1 MSTGS
6 SASSSVLQIKTAAAF
21 EPLLS
26 DARYKAAHGGRGS
39 GKSHLFAEMGVEACV
54 LRPGTN
60 MVCIREIQRTLK
72 HSSKKL
78 IETKIRALGVA
89 DQFDI
94 QEKQIVTPGGG
105 LIIFEGMQNHNAD
118 SIKSLEGFDIAW
130 VEEAQTL
137 SQTSL
142 DMLRPTLR
150 KPGSELWFSWNP
162 RHANDP
168 VDNFFRGGEKP
179 PRSIIVEANWW
190 DNPWFDET
198 ELVEER
204 DYDRRR
210 DPDKY
215 AHVWMGQYLKNS
227 EARVFKNWKEDEFE
241 TPADA
246 RFYLGAD
253 WGFSVDPTVLVRC
266 WIKDRNLFVDFEA
279 WQVGCEIDRTPA
291 LFDKVPGARKWPIKA
306 DSSNPQSISYMRRH
320 GFENISPSVKGPG
333 SVEEGVEFLKGYDI
347 IVHPRCTHVI
357 DELTMYSY
365 EVDKQTGEVLPKL
378 ADKKNHTIDALRYA
392 VEGVRRAPPQITIQ
406 NAWK

>member
-1 MSTGS
+1 
-6 SASSSVLQIKTAAAF
+6 
-21 EPLLS
+21 
-26 DARYKAAHGGRGS
+26 
-39 GKSHLFAEMGVEACV
+39 MGVEACV
-54 LRPGTN
+54 MRPGTS

-78 IETKIRALGVA
+78 IENKIRDMGVV
-89 DQFDI
+89 DQFNI
-94 QEKQIVTPGGG
+94 QEKHIVTPGNG

-162 RHANDP
+162 RFAKDP
-168 VDNFFRGGEKP
+168 VDNFFRGGERP
-179 PRSIIVEANWW
+179 PRSLIVEANWW
-190 DNPWFDET
+190 HNPWFEQT

-215 AHVWMGQYLKNS
+215 AHVWMGKYLTNS
-227 EARVFKNWKEDEFE
+227 EARVFKNWREDEFE
-241 TPADA
+241 TPNDA
-246 RFYLGAD
+246 RFYFGAD

-266 WIKDRNLFVDFEA
+266 WVSGRTLYVDHEA
-279 WQVGCEIDRTPA
+279 WAVGCEIDHSPA
-291 LFDKVPGARKWPIKA
+291 LFAGDDAQGRWKNPKRFSGIPGALRWPIKA
-306 DSSNPQSISYMRRH
+306 DSSNPQAISYLFRL
-320 GFENISPSVKGPG
+320 GFTNLQAAVKGPG

-347 IVHPRCTHVI
+347 VVHPRCKHVI
-357 DELTMYSY
+357 DELTLYSY
-365 EVDKQTGEVLPKL
+365 EVDKQTSDVLPKL

-392 VEGVRRAPPQITIQ
+392 LEGVRRAPPVAQIGHYGRF
-406 NAWK
+406 K